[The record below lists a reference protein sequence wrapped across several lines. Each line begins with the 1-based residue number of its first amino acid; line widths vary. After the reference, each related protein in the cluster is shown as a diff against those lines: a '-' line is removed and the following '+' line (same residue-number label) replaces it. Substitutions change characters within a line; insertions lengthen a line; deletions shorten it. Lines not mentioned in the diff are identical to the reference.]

1 MLILYF
7 WLQLIWNG
15 TVHSKFFSKRN
26 QRIMVL
32 VFILDM
38 APRLYSFY
46 ISRKLRDPNIR
57 NWISTI
63 LMIAILTEIGI
74 YFQYIYFAA
83 YESEYKEELSTS
95 VIENSSLPQLMKSSK
110 SLLKTSLTM
119 DSENPKFN

>member
-1 MLILYF
+1 
-7 WLQLIWNG
+7 
-15 TVHSKFFSKRN
+15 
-26 QRIMVL
+26 MVL
-32 VFILDM
+32 VFTLDM